1 MVKMA
6 NLSKHR
12 ETLLVL
18 SKAKP
23 KAARK
28 ILLNADR
35 SLIEALSE
43 ISLNILNGVVP
54 LTLSRKKSLR
64 RYKRNLRT
72 MSGHGTLRA
81 KRKSLQKGG
90 FVVSLLAAA
99 APLIFKGISSL
110 VSHIKRKH
118 AEKKARANKR

>member
-1 MVKMA
+1 MI
-6 NLSKHR
+6 
-12 ETLLVL
+12 L

-43 ISLNILNGVVP
+43 ISLNVLNGVVP
-54 LTLSRKKSLR
+54 PTSGKKKKLG
-64 RYKRNLRT
+64 RYKRHLRT
-72 MSGHGTLRA
+72 MVGPGKISTKRRA
-81 KRKSLQKGG
+81 LQTGG
-90 FVVSLLAAA
+90 FVASLLATV

-110 VSHIKRKH
+110 VSHIKRRKS
-118 AEKKARANKR
+118 KKATRTL